1 MNTTTISLPPT
12 LELKLDLTD
21 EQFWQLCHD
30 NSDLRFERTATGKLI
45 IMSPT
50 GSTTGERNAD
60 LIYQLKAWSR
70 QNNLGKVFDSNT
82 GFTLPN
88 GANRSPDASWVQQER
103 WDALTPVEQERFAPI
118 CPDFVVELMSP
129 SDSLEKTRS
138 KMREYMENGARL
150 GWLINRKQLKTEIY
164 RPHQAVEILNNPDT
178 MSGED
183 VLPGFVLDL
192 STIW

>member
-88 GANRSPDASWVQQER
+88 GADRSPDASWVQQER

-150 GWLINRKQLKTEIY
+150 GWLINRKQRKTEIY
-164 RPHQAVEILNNPDT
+164 RPHQAVEIINNPDT